1 MQETGSTTRMSGRHE
16 RLALVMVLLIVVGIP
31 MTALGYQFGLRPAL
45 AKDVQ
50 EVDIV
55 GRLPEHGGWSPETV
69 RVEVGKP
76 VRLRLSSDDVVHGFA
91 IGKLGVDAGW
101 VYPGQSRVVEFTPQ
115 RAGRYTFYC
124 TTWCADGHWRM
135 RGTLE
140 VYDPDDPS
148 AVDVPVDPPQTDWP
162 AEGVDID
169 APHLAAQFPATRP
182 SAARGAAIWQGTPGL
197 PDASLVLAWLD
208 LRRQSPAQVFETLRE
223 DRIPGLKIPPYVIP
237 SESASEESLWLNSG
251 QDSLARLSELPPA
264 ALWDVVAY
272 LWREGT
278 SAESIALGER
288 LYLTNCVACHG
299 ETGDGKGP
307 AAATLTAP
315 HTEHELPRGHGPQS
329 PANFT
334 DARATAGGS
343 GMVYYG
349 KLVRGGMGTG
359 MPYWGSIFTERE
371 LWALVDY
378 VWTFLFDLSEE
389 GNEVTR

>member
-1 MQETGSTTRMSGRHE
+1 VSNRCEG
-16 RLALVMVLLIVVGIP
+16 LALAIVLLIVVGLP
-31 MTALGYQFGLRPAL
+31 VATLGYQFGLRPAL
-45 AKDVQ
+45 AKDAQ

-69 RVEVGKP
+69 RVEVGRP

-101 VYPGQSRVVEFTPQ
+101 VYPGQPKVVEFTPQ

-135 RGTLE
+135 HGTLE

-148 AVDVPVDPPQTDWP
+148 AVDVPIDPPQTDWQ

-197 PDASLVLAWLD
+197 PDASLVLARRD
-208 LRRQSPAQVFETLRE
+208 LRRQSPAQVFKTLRE
-223 DRIPGLKIPPYVIP
+223 DRTPGL
-237 SESASEESLWLNSG
+237 A
-251 QDSLARLSELPPA
+251 LAPLSELPPM

-288 LYLTNCVACHG
+288 LYLTNCVACHD

-307 AAATLTAP
+307 AAAALTAP
-315 HTEHELPRGHGPQS
+315 HAEHELPRGHGPQS

-334 DARATAGGS
+334 DARATASGS
-343 GMVYYG
+343 GIIYYG

-359 MPYWGSIFTERE
+359 MPYWGNIFTERE

-378 VWTFLFDLSEE
+378 IS
-389 GNEVTR
+389 